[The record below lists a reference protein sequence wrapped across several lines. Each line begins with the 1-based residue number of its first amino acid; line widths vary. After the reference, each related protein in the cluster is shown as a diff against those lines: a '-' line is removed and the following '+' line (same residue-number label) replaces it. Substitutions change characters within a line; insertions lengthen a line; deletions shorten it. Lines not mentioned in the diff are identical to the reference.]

1 MKRNIRPMFFRESDF
16 LRAWAKLLRHCLN
29 SESPIAFGDK
39 NEPKVARGEIR
50 SMVILEG
57 NAIKQI
63 LNGAQVLGNDPRFKF
78 GPGSIQKYIDE
89 YKMDYINWQRSLPEG
104 HNQKFVY
111 TYYDRFRYYPT
122 PTGTFDQVSALKENL
137 QEAIKNSIFSN
148 RHQMITWIPWIDAH
162 SNSPPC
168 LQRVWI
174 TLVDEKALA
183 IRLDWRSRDLFEAWH
198 VNLIGLIN
206 MVNKD
211 IAQPLNCEIVQ
222 IIDVCDSLHIYNG
235 NWEEAKQTVKAFGL

>member
-78 GPGSIQKYIDE
+78 GPGSIQKY
-89 YKMDYINWQRSLPEG
+89 M
-104 HNQKFVY
+104 
-111 TYYDRFRYYPT
+111 T
-122 PTGTFDQVSALKENL
+122 A
-137 QEAIKNSIFSN
+137 
-148 RHQMITWIPWIDAH
+148 
-162 SNSPPC
+162 
-168 LQRVWI
+168 
-174 TLVDEKALA
+174 
-183 IRLDWRSRDLFEAWH
+183 
-198 VNLIGLIN
+198 
-206 MVNKD
+206 
-211 IAQPLNCEIVQ
+211 
-222 IIDVCDSLHIYNG
+222 
-235 NWEEAKQTVKAFGL
+235 